1 MTDQLNQPG
10 HDRFK
15 AEMPEIP
22 GVTGPTSIKRSS
34 SSGPWLVMGGL
45 VAVLAAVF
53 VGGKLLSKPRHVE
66 TPPASS
72 PQIEVPTPV
81 PDLTASVPVATEQ
94 DPVIATVSE
103 LKPWG
108 AKEFTFR
115 NHLTGEN
122 VAALIVRLPTGA
134 ASQSSA
140 YWSFA
145 MRAAYGTCRLEYIDD
160 LQKLKNDY
168 GYQARHPM
176 VGNPCSRTLFDP
188 LKYTPL
194 TGNVLARGSIVQGSD
209 LRPPLGIEIKLKG
222 KDILAIRME

>member
-1 MTDQLNQPG
+1 MTDQPNQPG
-10 HDRFK
+10 NGRFK
-15 AEMPEIP
+15 ADMPQIP
-22 GVTGPTSIKRSS
+22 GVSGPPTKPTG
-34 SSGPWLVMGGL
+34 SSGPWLVTAGL

-53 VGGKLLSKPRHVE
+53 VGGKLLSKPRRPD
-66 TPPASS
+66 TPPAPT
-72 PQIEVPTPV
+72 PQIELPTPV

-94 DPVIATVSE
+94 DPVIAAVSE

-108 AKEFTFR
+108 SKEFTFR

-122 VAALIVRLPTGA
+122 VSALIVRLPTGA
-134 ASQSSA
+134 ATQASG

-145 MRAAYGTCRLEYIDD
+145 MRAAYGTCRLEYIED

-168 GYQARHPM
+168 GYQQARHPM

-188 LKYTPL
+188 LKYAPL
-194 TGNVLARGSIVQGSD
+194 TGNVLARGAIVQGSD
-209 LRPPLGIEIKLKG
+209 LRPPLDIEVKLKG